1 MKENRIQYEI
11 VSWFR
16 NNYCLKIHNPRCII
30 FSVPNERS
38 NTNELS
44 RMMATGLLSG
54 VSDLIVILPSRILFI
69 ECKNETGKQQNTQ
82 IDFMQSITSLGFE
95 YHVVRSLKDFQTL
108 INKVNNKL

>member
-11 VSWFR
+11 VAWFR

-38 NTNELS
+38 NTMELS
-44 RMMATGLLSG
+44 RMMSTGLLSG
-54 VSDLIVILPSRILFI
+54 VSDLIVILPNRILFI
-69 ECKNETGKQQNTQ
+69 ECKNETGKQQHTQ

-95 YHVVRSLKDFQTL
+95 YHVVRSLSDFQNI
-108 INKVNNKL
+108 INKVNL